1 MGENSMKY
9 VKAVLNIL
17 LTILAIWAVCFFGPK
32 ILRFFMPFVIGW
44 IIAMIANPLVRLLEK
59 RLKIV
64 RKHSSAVIVVA
75 VLALIVLGG
84 YFGISW
90 LVEEIISF
98 SKDLP
103 ELYEQVAHDVS
114 AGMEHFGRLF
124 ILLPKELQDSI
135 NSLTQTLGEYI
146 SGMVQ
151 SIGAPT
157 VEVAGNVAKS
167 IPGMLVN
174 VVVTIL
180 SSYFF
185 IAERDKLITGFNKYA
200 PERIQKYCGF
210 LANDLKRLVEGY
222 FLAQFRI
229 MLVVAAILSIGFLVL
244 RVNYSV
250 LLAVLIAFLDFLPVF
265 GTGTALIPW
274 AAVKF
279 FGGEVFM
286 GVGLLALYVITQV
299 FRQIIQPKIV
309 GDSMG
314 LSPLLTLFFM
324 FLGFRFKGIAG
335 MILAVPLGMF
345 VMNFYRYGAFD
356 NMMASIRL
364 IADGINDFIQLK

>member
-1 MGENSMKY
+1 MGGNSLKY

-17 LTILAIWAVCFFGPK
+17 LTILAIWGVCFFGPK
-32 ILRFFMPFVIGW
+32 ILGFFMPFVIGW
-44 IIAMIANPLVRLLEK
+44 IIAMIANPLVRILEK

-75 VLALIVLGG
+75 VLALIVVGG

-90 LVEEIISF
+90 LVDEVVSF

-103 ELYEQVAHDVS
+103 DLYEQVSHDIS
-114 AGMEHFGRLF
+114 SGMEHFGRLF
-124 ILLPKELQDSI
+124 LLLPKELQDSI
-135 NSLTQTLGEYI
+135 NSLTQTLGDYI
-146 SGMVQ
+146 SGLVQ
-151 SIGAPT
+151 SIGVPT

-185 IAERDKLITGFNKYA
+185 IAERDKLISGFNKYA
-200 PERIQKYCGF
+200 PERVRKYGGF
-210 LANDLKRLVEGY
+210 LTKDLKRLVEGY

-229 MLVVAAILSIGFLVL
+229 MLVVAAILSVGFLVL
-244 RVNYSV
+244 RVDYSV
-250 LLAVLIAFLDFLPVF
+250 LLAVLIAFLDFLPIF

-274 AAVKF
+274 AVVKF
-279 FGGEVFM
+279 FSGEMFM
-286 GVGLLALYVITQV
+286 GVGLLALYIITQV
-299 FRQIIQPKIV
+299 FRQIVQPKIV

-345 VMNFYRYGAFD
+345 AMNFYRYGAFD